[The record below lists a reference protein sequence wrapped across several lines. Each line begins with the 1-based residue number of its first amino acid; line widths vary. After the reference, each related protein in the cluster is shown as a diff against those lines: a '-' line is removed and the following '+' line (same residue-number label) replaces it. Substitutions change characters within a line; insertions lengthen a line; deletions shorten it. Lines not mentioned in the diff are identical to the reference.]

1 MGSKNVLF
9 EFKSR
14 LENVELEFDEAK
26 SEIERLK
33 KRKVEL
39 ET

>member
-1 MGSKNVLF
+1 ML

-33 KRKVEL
+33 KRRGEL
-39 ET
+39 E